1 MAAKETDMAK
11 LDNSVFDAAL
21 NEVATATRLTICS
34 SDPADYAGIAAVL
47 LGSKSSPGFTGPA
60 DGDVSG
66 RKITINAISDG
77 SVTATGEATH
87 WALDDGSTLLAS
99 GDLASSQEV
108 TNGNTFTL
116 TATDIE
122 LRDPA

>member
-1 MAAKETDMAK
+1 MAK

-34 SDPADYAGIAAVL
+34 ADPANYAGIAAVL

-66 RKITINAISDG
+66 RKITINAITDG
-77 SVTATGEATH
+77 SVTATGTATN

-99 GDLASSQEV
+99 GALESSQAV
-108 TNGNTFTL
+108 TSGNTFTL

>member
-1 MAAKETDMAK
+1 MAK
-11 LDNSVFDAAL
+11 LDNAVFDAAL

-34 SDPADYAGIAAVL
+34 SDPANYAGIAAVL
-47 LGSKSSPGFTGPA
+47 LGSKTSPGFTGPA

-77 SVTATGEATH
+77 SVTVTGEATH

-122 LRDPA
+122 LRDPS